1 MHENHFAML
10 GQNDVRPSGEIASMK
25 TEAVSE
31 PMKDGTHRQFGACI
45 LYAAG
50 DPILKA
56 PLEAG
61 IVPTMEDRGDDG
73 TIFESR
79 APTAA

>member
-45 LYAAG
+45 F
-50 DPILKA
+50 
-56 PLEAG
+56 PL
-61 IVPTMEDRGDDG
+61 D
-73 TIFESR
+73 
-79 APTAA
+79 TAH